1 MKKILFVIPTLR
13 DGGAERSL
21 VNLLC
26 ELPKDVYEIDL
37 LLFKMQGTF
46 LSQVP
51 KNVNILEQP
60 TILKK
65 LYGPIRKAGI
75 YMPVK
80 VVGNVLAR
88 IIKSGM
94 GEQKAFVWEYFY
106 KNVIDGLDK
115 EYDVAIG
122 YLGGETTYYI
132 VDKVKAKRRIHWVH
146 NDYRTSGM
154 PKKYDLKLF
163 SKVDAIVTI
172 SDECL
177 QILSEEF
184 PEFQNK
190 CFCVANITSST
201 IVKQRAE
208 EFRPKEYEKENNI
221 ILSIGRLSEQK
232 GFDMAITAA
241 RIIKTKGIKFKWF
254 IIGSG
259 PLNDELSKQIQKENV
274 AECIQLLGSRENPYP
289 YIKECDIFAQTS
301 RYEGKSV
308 VLDEAKILGK
318 PIVVTKYPTVYDQIH
333 NDDEGKIV
341 EMNPQGIAEG
351 ISKLIIDKDRR
362 IRMQKYLKSKEYG
375 NQEEIKKYID
385 IIENR

>member
-46 LSQVP
+46 LPQVP

-88 IIKSGM
+88 IIK
-94 GEQKAFVWEYFY
+94 
-106 KNVIDGLDK
+106 
-115 EYDVAIG
+115 
-122 YLGGETTYYI
+122 
-132 VDKVKAKRRIHWVH
+132 
-146 NDYRTSGM
+146 SGM

-274 AECIQLLGSRENPYP
+274 ADCIQLLGSRENPYP

>member
-46 LSQVP
+46 LPQVP

-274 AECIQLLGSRENPYP
+274 ADCIQLLGSRENPYP
-289 YIKECDIFAQTS
+289 YIKECDIYVQPS
-301 RYEGKSV
+301 RYEGKAV
-308 VLDEAKILGK
+308 AVREAQILNK
-318 PIVVTKYPTVYDQIH
+318 PVIITNFETSKSQLTDGFDGVIVPMD
-333 NDDEGKIV
+333 NEGC
-341 EMNPQGIAEG
+341 AEG
-351 ISKLIIDKDRR
+351 ICNLIKDKKLQQKLIENTKITDYTNK
-362 IRMQKYLKSKEYG
+362 
-375 NQEEIKKYID
+375 QELEKIYALL
-385 IIENR
+385 EG

>member
-1 MKKILFVIPTLR
+1 
-13 DGGAERSL
+13 
-21 VNLLC
+21 
-26 ELPKDVYEIDL
+26 
-37 LLFKMQGTF
+37 MQGTF
-46 LSQVP
+46 LPQVP

-274 AECIQLLGSRENPYP
+274 ADCIQLLGSRENPYP